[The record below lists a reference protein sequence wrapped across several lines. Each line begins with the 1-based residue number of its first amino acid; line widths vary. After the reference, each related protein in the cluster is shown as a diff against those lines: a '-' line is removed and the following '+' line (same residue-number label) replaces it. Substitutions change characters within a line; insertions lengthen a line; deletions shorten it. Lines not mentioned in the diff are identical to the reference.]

1 LIAAEPD
8 GHRCRHNSADLF
20 AKKQREKTKSKIEIT
35 YS

>member
-1 LIAAEPD
+1 LAVAETSDCGTPL
-8 GHRCRHNSADLF
+8 ADLF